1 MGQPLTTPLLV
12 PLEGFEV
19 PGVQSFHRPPLIP
32 GISWSNLPMLMAIIS
47 LVLIIAFW
55 LIMSAKRSLVPT
67 KGQFV
72 GEFAYSFVR
81 DGIARDQIGHDFRKF
96 VPFLLALF
104 SFILVNNIWGIFPT
118 FVFPT
123 IASIGWA
130 YGLAIM
136 SWVLYN
142 YVGIR
147 KHGFFGYLRRSVLPS
162 GVPIAMWFIV
172 IPIEFVSNIILRPI
186 TLSLR
191 LFANMFAGHLLI
203 LIFVLGGE
211 YLLLHG
217 ESLINTIAG
226 GVSLIFSMAIFALEL
241 FVEAFQAYIFT
252 LLTAQY
258 VGTSLADE
266 H

>member
-1 MGQPLTTPLLV
+1 MGSPLLV

-19 PGVQSFHRPPLIP
+19 PGVQSFIRPPIFP
-32 GISWSNLPMLMAIIS
+32 GVSWLSWFNLPMLMALIS
-47 LVLIIAFW
+47 LVVIIWFW
-55 LIMSAKRSLVPT
+55 LYMSAKRSLVPT
-67 KGQFV
+67 KSQFI

-81 DGIARDQIGHDFRKF
+81 DGIARDQIGHDFKKF
-96 VPFLLALF
+96 VPFLTALF
-104 SFILVNNIWGIFPT
+104 SFILVNNIWGVFPV

-123 IASIGWA
+123 IGRVGWA

-142 YVGIR
+142 FVGIR
-147 KHGFFGYLRRSVLPS
+147 KHGFLGYLRRSVLPS
-162 GVPIAMWFIV
+162 GVPVAVWPIV
-172 IPIEFVSNIILRPI
+172 IPIEFFSNIILRPI

-191 LFANMFAGHLLI
+191 LFGNMFAGHLLI
-203 LIFVLGGE
+203 LIFVLGGTF
-211 YLLLHG
+211 LLLHTDPA
-217 ESLINTIAG
+217 INRIAG
-226 GVSLIFSMAIFALEL
+226 GFSLLFSMAIFALEL

-258 VGTSLADE
+258 VGTALAEE

>member
-1 MGQPLTTPLLV
+1 MATPLLV
-12 PLEGFEV
+12 PLEGFEL
-19 PGVQSFHRPPLIP
+19 PGVHSFDKPPIWHGAP
-32 GISWSNLPMLMAIIS
+32 SWFNLPMLMAIIS
-47 LVLIIAFW
+47 MILIIAFW
-55 LIMSAKRSLVPT
+55 LIMSNKRSLVPT

-72 GEFAYSFVR
+72 GEFTYNFVR
-81 DGIARDQIGHDFRKF
+81 DGIARDQIGHDFKKF
-96 VPFLLALF
+96 VPFLVALF
-104 SFILVNNIWGIFPT
+104 SFILVNNIWGVFPV

-123 IASIGWA
+123 IGKVGWA

-142 YVGIR
+142 AVGIK
-147 KHGFFGYLRRSVLPS
+147 KHGFFGYMRRSVLPS
-162 GVPIAMWFIV
+162 GVPWPMWFII

-211 YLLLHG
+211 YLLFES
-217 ESLINTIAG
+217 ESLFNNVAG
-226 GVSLIFSMAIFALEL
+226 VVSLIFSMAIFGLEI

-258 VGTSLADE
+258 VGTALADE

>member
-1 MGQPLTTPLLV
+1 MTPLLV

-19 PGVQSFHRPPLIP
+19 PGVQSFFRAPIIP
-32 GISWSNLPMLMAIIS
+32 GVSWFNLPMLMALIS
-47 LVLIIAFW
+47 LVLIIGFW
-55 LIMSAKRSLVPT
+55 MIMSAKRSLVPS

-72 GEFAYSFVR
+72 GEYAYSFVR

-104 SFILVNNIWGIFPT
+104 SFILVNNIWGIFPL

-123 IASIGWA
+123 MGHVGWA

-142 YVGIR
+142 FVGIR
-147 KHGFFGYLRRSVLPS
+147 KHGFLGYLRRSVLPS
-162 GVPIAMWFIV
+162 GVPVAMWFIV
-172 IPIEFVSNIILRPI
+172 IPIEFVSNIVLRPI

-211 YLLLHG
+211 YLLLH
-217 ESLINTIAG
+217 SDPVINKVAG
-226 GVSLIFSMAIFALEL
+226 GVSLIFSMAIFGLEL

-258 VGTSLADE
+258 VGTALAEE

>member
-1 MGQPLTTPLLV
+1 MSTPLLV
-12 PLEGFEV
+12 PLDGFEV
-19 PGVQSFHRPPLIP
+19 PGVQSFNKPPIIP
-32 GISWSNLPMLMAIIS
+32 GASWSTLPLLMALIS
-47 LVLIIAFW
+47 LVLIIAYW
-55 LIMSAKRSLVPT
+55 LVASRKHSLVPS
-67 KGQFV
+67 KGQFAA
-72 GEFAYSFVR
+72 EFAYSFVR
-81 DGIARDQIGHDFRKF
+81 NGIARDQIGHDFKKF
-96 VPFLLALF
+96 VPFLMALF
-104 SFILVNNIWGIFPT
+104 YFILVNNIWGIFPT

-123 IASIGWA
+123 MGHVGWA

-142 YVGIR
+142 FVGIR
-147 KHGFFGYLRRSVLPS
+147 KHGFFGYMRRSVLPS
-162 GVPIAMWFIV
+162 GVPVAMWFIV

-211 YLLLHG
+211 YLLLH
-217 ESLINTIAG
+217 SDPVINKVAG
-226 GVSLIFSMAIFALEL
+226 GVSLVFSMAIFGLEL

-258 VGTSLADE
+258 VGTALADE